1 MVSTQRNSEQSL
13 DFTYNSQRQAYIMKK
28 KKTARFSTGG
38 GGTIEQQTSHDETNI
53 LLNQETLDSPN
64 NSDRRRSD
72 DSSSDMSIAL
82 DPGRTRRY
90 HRCFKVNICLNI
102 AMLLV
107 FVCLIT
113 FGEWYKMLYKNND
126 LTLDAKFSLIII
138 YFEKTKHDTGET

>member
-1 MVSTQRNSEQSL
+1 
-13 DFTYNSQRQAYIMKK
+13 MKRK
-28 KKTARFSTGG
+28 KNARYSTGG
-38 GGTIEQQTSHDETNI
+38 GGTTEQQTSHDETNI

-90 HRCFKVNICLNI
+90 HRCFKINICLNI
-102 AMLLV
+102 AMLLL

-113 FGEWYKMLYKNND
+113 FGEWYKMLY
-126 LTLDAKFSLIII
+126 
-138 YFEKTKHDTGET
+138 

>member
-1 MVSTQRNSEQSL
+1 
-13 DFTYNSQRQAYIMKK
+13 MKK
-28 KKTARFSTGG
+28 KRNARFSSGG

-53 LLNQETLDSPN
+53 LLNQETIDSPN
-64 NSDRRRSD
+64 DTERRRSD
-72 DSSSDMSIAL
+72 DTSTDMSIAL

-113 FGEWYKMLYKNND
+113 FGEWYKMLYKNNE

-138 YFEKTKHDTGET
+138 YFENTDHATGET

>member
-1 MVSTQRNSEQSL
+1 
-13 DFTYNSQRQAYIMKK
+13 MKK
-28 KKTARFSTGG
+28 KRNARFSSGVG
-38 GGTIEQQTSHDETNI
+38 GGTIEQTSHDETNI
-53 LLNQETLDSPN
+53 LLNQETIDSPN
-64 NSDRRRSD
+64 DTERRRSD
-72 DSSSDMSIAL
+72 DTSTDMSIAL

-113 FGEWYKMLYKNND
+113 FGEWYKMLYKNNE

-138 YFEKTKHDTGET
+138 YFENTDHATGET

>member
-1 MVSTQRNSEQSL
+1 
-13 DFTYNSQRQAYIMKK
+13 MKK
-28 KKTARFSTGG
+28 KRNARFSSGG
-38 GGTIEQQTSHDETNI
+38 GGTTEQQTSHDETNI
-53 LLNQETLDSPN
+53 LLNQETIDSPN
-64 NSDRRRSD
+64 DTERRRSD
-72 DSSSDMSIAL
+72 DSSTDMSIAL

-113 FGEWYKMLYKNND
+113 FGEWYKMLYKNNE

-138 YFEKTKHDTGET
+138 YFENTDHATGET